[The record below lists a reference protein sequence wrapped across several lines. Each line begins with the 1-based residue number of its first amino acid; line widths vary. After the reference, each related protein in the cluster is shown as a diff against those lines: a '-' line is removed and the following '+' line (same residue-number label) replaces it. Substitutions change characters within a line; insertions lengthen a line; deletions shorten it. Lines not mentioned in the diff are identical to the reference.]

1 MFYIA
6 CNIIKGG
13 DYLEETLKIGML
25 LRILNNKLKAQYN
38 KDMGEVNLT
47 GSQSNIISY
56 LLLNEDREV
65 NQKDIEQE
73 FKLMNPTVTGIL
85 KRLERKG
92 FIIRVKSK
100 ADARYNIVVL
110 TERGRKIPEI
120 IKDKAEEIEKRLL
133 RGISKS
139 EIVTF
144 ENTLRK
150 LIENISE

>member
-1 MFYIA
+1 
-6 CNIIKGG
+6 
-13 DYLEETLKIGML
+13 LEKTLRIGML

-47 GSQSNIISY
+47 ASQSNIISY
-56 LLLNEDREV
+56 LLLNEGREV
-65 NQKDIEQE
+65 NQRDIEQE

-85 KRLERKG
+85 KRLETKG
-92 FIIRVKSK
+92 FIVRVKSK

-120 IKDKAEEIEKRLL
+120 IREKAEEIEKRLL
-133 RGISKS
+133 RGFSKS
-139 EIVTF
+139 EIVLF
-144 ENTLRK
+144 ESTLRK